1 MTLQKATNFLETLKT
16 ERTKKYEIK
25 IYEKFLHILTEMKI
39 RQLYPIEYTS
49 QLDKGTMSIVIVN
62 YNGIVITQ
70 IKRIK

>member
-39 RQLYPIEYTS
+39 RQLYPIENTS
-49 QLDKGTMSIVIVN
+49 
-62 YNGIVITQ
+62 
-70 IKRIK
+70 